1 MTKLA
6 LRNNL
11 KAQLVHWKL
20 AIERLG
26 KMEDIASVEGW
37 LSLERRVGSLL
48 RTTLLKAVHKVSTD
62 AETLS
67 DQFDHQSLD
76 VVINSLQRLRRD
88 YLRVETTLD
97 FFADAIN
104 TRTSKHVNNLL
115 SAADLLAERSM
126 HRLLNQLGYASPPVV
141 CYIDK
146 GLGASILK
154 ADLRLWDRNSIN
166 PVAMIKVVRHNILR
180 PTSLLHEAGHQ
191 VAHIVGWN
199 EQLARALSNEL
210 PNEHGAIWG
219 SWSSEIAADAFAFT
233 NAGFA
238 SVAALRNVVDGGARV
253 VFRYLPG
260 DPHPIAYLRVLLG
273 IEMCRQEYGAGPWDE
288 LESVWNHQYP
298 LQSAPADIRE
308 MLHNTSKLIP
318 EISRIVLRNSYVAF
332 GKRSLSQL
340 VDPSLVSPRSLAQ
353 LECNAGSQLY
363 SSPYIVNRESLR
375 LLALSGYQ
383 FATQPERGEEVMQ
396 NQLNS
401 MLLLGSMSIAA

>member
-1 MTKLA
+1 MTKIA

-20 AIERLG
+20 AVGRLG
-26 KMEDIASVEGW
+26 KMEDIASIEGW

-48 RTTLLKAVHKVSTD
+48 RKTLLKAVYKVN
-62 AETLS
+62 AEVETLG
-67 DQFDHQSLD
+67 DKFDHQSLD
-76 VVINSLQRLRRD
+76 VIVNDLQRIRRD

-104 TRTSKHVNNLL
+104 TRTSKHISNLL
-115 SAADLLAERSM
+115 SAADMLAERSM
-126 HRLLNQLGYASPPVV
+126 QRILSPLGFTSPPVV

-154 ADLRLWDRNSIN
+154 AGLRLWDRNSIN
-166 PVAMIKVVRHNILR
+166 PVAMIKVVRHNMLR

-199 EQLARALSNEL
+199 EQLASALSDEL
-210 PNEHGAIWG
+210 HDDHGDIWS

-233 NAGFA
+233 NAGYA
-238 SVAALRNVVDGGARV
+238 SVAALRNVVDGGSRM

-288 LESVWNHQYP
+288 LESVWKYQYP
-298 LQSAPADIRE
+298 LQSAPTDIRK
-308 MLHNTSKLIP
+308 MLHDTSKLIP
-318 EISRIVLRNSYVAF
+318 QITRIVLRNSYAAF
-332 GKRSLSQL
+332 GNRSINQL
-340 VDPSLVSPRSLAQ
+340 IDPLLVSPRSLAQ
-353 LECNAGSQLY
+353 LERSAGPRLY
-363 SSPYIVNRESLR
+363 NSPYIVNRESLR

-383 FATQPERGEEVMQ
+383 FATQPERGAEVMQ

-401 MLLLGSMSIAA
+401 MLLLGSTNIAA